1 MLKLPKEIIRF
12 PHPVL
17 KKKAK
22 AVKRI
27 TPGILR
33 LIDQMELAMRKAP
46 GVGLAAPQVGESMR
60 VIVADDGSGLHA
72 LINPKIV
79 SKSGKQT
86 FVEGCLSLPGVE
98 APVERAAKLKV
109 SALNRCGQRV
119 EIEAEAMLA
128 TILQHEIDHLDG
140 LVFIDR
146 VKDPSLI
153 RYLPLEKEKQQELI

>member
-1 MLKLPKEIIRF
+1 
-12 PHPVL
+12 
-17 KKKAK
+17 
-22 AVKRI
+22 
-27 TPGILR
+27 
-33 LIDQMELAMRKAP
+33 
-46 GVGLAAPQVGESMR
+46 